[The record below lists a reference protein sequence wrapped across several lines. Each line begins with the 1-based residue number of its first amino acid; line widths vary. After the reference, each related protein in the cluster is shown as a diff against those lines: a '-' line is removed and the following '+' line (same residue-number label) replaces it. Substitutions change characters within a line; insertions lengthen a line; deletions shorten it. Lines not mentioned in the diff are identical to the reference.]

1 MCDGIDR
8 SAGRMSVFDAR
19 IPGVNLPAD
28 TPYLRR
34 RREDP
39 RVCEIATSTTPR

>member
-1 MCDGIDR
+1 MCDDIDR
-8 SAGRMSVFDAR
+8 SAGLMSVFDAR

-28 TPYLRR
+28 TPHLRR

-39 RVCEIATSTTPR
+39 RVCEIVTSTTPR